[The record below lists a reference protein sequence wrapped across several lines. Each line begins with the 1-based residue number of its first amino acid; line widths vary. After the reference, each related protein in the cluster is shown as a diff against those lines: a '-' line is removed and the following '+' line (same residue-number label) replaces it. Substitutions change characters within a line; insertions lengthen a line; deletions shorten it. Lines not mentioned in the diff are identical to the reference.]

1 MTHTQAITR
10 ILTGTALSVTIST
23 VRITDTAPITV
34 TAVITAGDSHG
45 TTHGMIR
52 GMTLTGDLHTGAV
65 IIT

>member
-10 ILTGTALSVTIST
+10 ILTGTVLSITIST

-34 TAVITAGDSHG
+34 TAVITAGGSRG